1 MNIRKISALIAVV
14 TAIAGSLCSCG
25 TKTGDGTATADTATI
40 ALRDSLETALAN
52 QDSLLMLIN
61 DISTDMASIKGLE
74 QILGDPTTLRGDS
87 PSKRQQIRN
96 DMAAIQT
103 TLQQRRERLEELEK
117 KLKSSGA
124 SNSTLKKTIETLKT
138 QIADQESTIN
148 ELKNKLSNA
157 NIKIADLSEKV
168 DSLTTTVAAV
178 TEAKDIAEE
187 ENLKLS
193 DELNICYYAIGS
205 KKELK
210 QYDIIKT
217 GFLKKTKVMPE
228 DFDPSYFH
236 RADKRT
242 LTTIELH
249 STKAKVVTDQPTD
262 SYKIEDV
269 EGQKVLRI
277 TNTAR
282 FWDKSN
288 YLVIQTD

>member
-1 MNIRKISALIAVV
+1 MKLKHISQLAAAI
-14 TAIAGSLCSCG
+14 AIAGTLWSCG
-25 TKTGDGTATADTATI
+25 SKSADNKVNDSGTT

-96 DMAAIQT
+96 DMAAIQA

-124 SNSTLKKTIETLKT
+124 SNSTLKKTIETLKA
-138 QIADQESTIN
+138 QIADQEGTIN
-148 ELKNKLSNA
+148 DLREKLSSA
-157 NIKIADLSEKV
+157 NIKIADLNEKV
-168 DSLTTTVAAV
+168 DSLSTTVAAV
-178 TEAKDIAEE
+178 TEAKDQAEE
-187 ENLKLS
+187 ENVKLA

-217 GFLKKTKVMPE
+217 GFLRKTKVLPE
-228 DFDPSYFH
+228 DFDNSYFH

-249 STKAKVVTDQPTD
+249 STKAKVMTEQPAD
-262 SYKIEDV
+262 SYKIEDMD
-269 EGQKVLRI
+269 GQKVLKI